1 MNLGSPGLREGQVLH
16 PDALQHHLQLR
27 HGPAVLRPRTQR
39 HQDQHQSQ
47 GKHRQPAGRHLQRQ
61 GDEPQVHDPGL
72 EAPDAQVTIFVS

>member
-1 MNLGSPGLREGQVLH
+1 M
-16 PDALQHHLQLR
+16 
-27 HGPAVLRPRTQR
+27 LRPRTQR
-39 HQDQHQSQ
+39 HQDQHQPQ